1 MTAETLTLNRALV
14 FGSAVAYWGGVWVQ
28 TRRVRRRIGRSANTR
43 PRSTKERLLW
53 AGWFFV
59 VAAWL
64 ALPFVS
70 LGGKAVPGTA
80 IIPPLVH
87 PSCRALG
94 IIMMVVGYAGTLWC
108 YAAMGNAWRMG
119 INRAEKTELVT
130 AGPYRVVRHPIYL
143 FQAIMVAAIV
153 LLLPSLLA
161 MTMLVLHLLCV
172 ATKAADE
179 EAYLRTLMGQTY
191 ETYCAGT
198 GRWFPHLRRRESP
211 PAPLSAAERESL
223 NPAEQLFK

>member
-1 MTAETLTLNRALV
+1 MATDALSLNRAVV
-14 FGSAVAYWGGVWVQ
+14 FGSAAVYWAGVWIQ
-28 TRRVRRRIGRSANTR
+28 ARRVRRRIGRSTNTR
-43 PRSTKERLLW
+43 PRGIKEQLLW

-64 ALPFVS
+64 ALPFLS
-70 LGGKAVPGTA
+70 AGGTALPGTA
-80 IIPPLVH
+80 IVTSLVH
-87 PSCRALG
+87 PSCRAVG
-94 IIMMVVGYAGTLWC
+94 IIMMAAGYAGTLWC

-119 INRAEKTELVT
+119 INRAEKPELVT

-161 MTMLVLHLLCV
+161 LIILFVHLVCI

-191 ETYCAGT
+191 KTYCART
-198 GRWFPHLRRRESP
+198 RRWFPPLRRKDP
-211 PAPLSAAERESL
+211 LAAALPATERDSLKPAGHPL
-223 NPAEQLFK
+223 K